1 MKKFSQW
8 LLAKN
13 NKYGY
18 TIVEL
23 LVVITILALLIGLTI
38 PGLAFLRQH
47 AIESE
52 LDKLQII
59 CQLLQKQAINTGR
72 KEYLTFHVFDH
83 SYFYCSHS
91 EKLASNVYFG
101 IIKGVNGPPA
111 NPKEPITV
119 PITFPKQRITFYPNG
134 MISAGT
140 MYLTNQD
147 RKTLLALTVPVS
159 QVSFIRKYRYQN
171 GAWLYLP

>member
-1 MKKFSQW
+1 LKKFYLW

-18 TIVEL
+18 TIFEL
-23 LVVITILALLIGLTI
+23 LVVISILALLISLTI
-38 PGLAFLRQH
+38 PGLSFLRQH
-47 AIESE
+47 AIDSE

-59 CQLLQKQAINTGR
+59 CQLLQKQAVSSGR
-72 KEYLTFHVFDH
+72 KEYLTFHAFDH

-91 EKLASNVYFG
+91 EKLADNVYFG
-101 IIKGVNGPPA
+101 ILKDVNGPPA
-111 NPKEPITV
+111 NPKEPITN
-119 PITFPKQRITFYPNG
+119 PITFPKQRITFHPNG

-140 MYLTNQD
+140 MYLTTQD

-159 QVSFIRKYRYQN
+159 QVSFIRKYKYLN
-171 GAWLYLP
+171 GTWVYLK